1 MIPKEAVL
9 DALTGVRDP
18 ELDEPITEL
27 GFVSEIEVLDD
38 AARVWLRLPTY
49 FCAPNFSY
57 LMVEDSREA
66 ALSVPGVH
74 QAEVMLDGHHA
85 SGEINTGVKDGR
97 GFDDSLASFEETS
110 GDNLDEVRN
119 TFRRKAFVRRQEM
132 LCRALMSE
140 GASPQDLAGMTLSD
154 VPSSPQFEVYLDRRS
169 ELSIDLSPAASLVV
183 DPDGKRIPEEAVVEH
198 LRFARLTRVSIEGNA
213 AHCLGLLAARYDME
227 ENSPQREEASL

>member
-1 MIPKEAVL
+1 MSAKKAVL

-27 GFVSEIEVLDD
+27 GFVSEVEVLGG

-57 LMVEDSREA
+57 LMVEDSRKA
-66 ALSVPGVH
+66 ALSVPGVR
-74 QAEVMLDGHHA
+74 QAEIMLDGHYA
-85 SGEINTGVKDGR
+85 SGEINTGVRDGR
-97 GFDDSLASFEETS
+97 GFDDSIAGETS
-110 GDNLDEVRN
+110 GEALDEVRA

-140 GASPQDLAGMTLSD
+140 GANPQDLAGMTLSGIPD
-154 VPSSPQFEVYLDRRS
+154 SPQFEVYLDRRS
-169 ELSIDLSPAASLVV
+169 ELGIDLSQEAPLVV

-227 ENSPQREEASL
+227 EDVRERKEARL